1 MTRPA
6 AAPEDRVTP
15 DVYGSSAILALAPRL
30 QTPGGMQTPSSTL
43 QAATLHEVKRAHV
56 LAVLAACHGNRTLA
70 AQTLQVNRKTL
81 YRMLRRWESTG
92 SMESSEPAELEA
104 AMR

>member
-1 MTRPA
+1 MIFK
-6 AAPEDRVTP
+6 
-15 DVYGSSAILALAPRL
+15 SSAILPLAPRL
-30 QTPGGMQTPSSTL
+30 QSPGAMQTPSSTL

-81 YRMLRRWESTG
+81 YRMLRRWGAPGSTESA
-92 SMESSEPAELEA
+92 EPAELEA